1 MSWILLIFLSWFLL
15 ISLWLKFRKEPLPPI
30 DNFSPVRSWFTYQG
44 KTFEGARAYR
54 ELAEMLSQRIKFSRA
69 VLEWGS
75 LVRLFRAQLL
85 WRSETHTH
93 THTHTQMW
101 ANNSHTAMVCLSNS
115 YFWDKKT
122 QAKISPFSPSTHNF
136 SIDGETRP
144 SWNPGFCGHLYDF
157 HSPSL
162 GMLTWRGIPKTEEQ
176 EKMRLDMIL
185 SYT

>member
-54 ELAEMLSQRIKFSRA
+54 ELAEMLSQRIRFSRA

-93 THTHTQMW
+93 THTHKCGPIT
-101 ANNSHTAMVCLSNS
+101 HTLPWFVSLTRTSEIRKHKLKLVH
-115 YFWDKKT
+115 FPPPPI
-122 QAKISPFSPSTHNF
+122 ISPLMEKPGHPETLGPVVTCMTS
-136 SIDGETRP
+136 TRP
-144 SWNPGFCGHLYDF
+144 P
-157 HSPSL
+157 
-162 GMLTWRGIPKTEEQ
+162 
-176 EKMRLDMIL
+176 
-185 SYT
+185 